1 VSEYEMPNRAAREV
15 TVEDVRQLMGASTP
29 HFALQIRNRIKTLV
43 ADLPPDHPARILGE
57 REIARLD
64 RLAVDG
70 EERGE
75 PEDLPKM
82 PSLAREG

>member
-1 VSEYEMPNRAAREV
+1 V
-15 TVEDVRQLMGASTP
+15 
-29 HFALQIRNRIKTLV
+29 
-43 ADLPPDHPARILGE
+43 LGE